1 MLTVTSGLLLITQ
14 AALTIELSA
23 LPFFSPDTQTAISPF
38 LRNVMVING
47 WTNVIVYYKL
57 VYGVWVYHRNRK
69 SYVYRRNCRP
79 YRDTI
84 ILNIF

>member
-23 LPFFSPDTQTAISPF
+23 LPLFSPDTQTANSPF

-47 WTNVIVYYKL
+47 WTNVFMHICA
-57 VYGVWVYHRNRK
+57 N
-69 SYVYRRNCRP
+69 
-79 YRDTI
+79 
-84 ILNIF
+84 